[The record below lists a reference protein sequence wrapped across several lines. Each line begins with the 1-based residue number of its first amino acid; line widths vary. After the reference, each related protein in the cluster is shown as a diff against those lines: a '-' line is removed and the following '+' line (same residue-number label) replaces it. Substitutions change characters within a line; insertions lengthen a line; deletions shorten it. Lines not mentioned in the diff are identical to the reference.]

1 MSLLRPDN
9 RGARAIQA
17 ALSGEDPP
25 ADVISV
31 TLYHYL
37 AATEGADVNEDV
49 VTAYEIYATPYRHVL
64 DALLLIKTEDAQ
76 ISAAL
81 GLSDTTLA
89 AYKHLFMDVSVFKH
103 VFAVRHFIQH
113 IPPDST
119 QEFKSYDLAVTEGA
133 EALLSRYRL
142 GEAPELDPVALTSG
156 MMREFASRAR
166 EHRNQPLNSKVAQNA
181 LRSAKNAVESAVAL
195 KGMQPKNGGQT
206 AASLLDIALR
216 NEPGVLTADQAPV
229 PLGEIVMT
237 GPSGKPPTG

>member
-1 MSLLRPDN
+1 
-9 RGARAIQA
+9 
-17 ALSGEDPP
+17 
-25 ADVISV
+25 
-31 TLYHYL
+31 
-37 AATEGADVNEDV
+37 
-49 VTAYEIYATPYRHVL
+49 
-64 DALLLIKTEDAQ
+64 
-76 ISAAL
+76 
-81 GLSDTTLA
+81 
-89 AYKHLFMDVSVFKH
+89 
-103 VFAVRHFIQH
+103 
-113 IPPDST
+113 
-119 QEFKSYDLAVTEGA
+119 
-133 EALLSRYRL
+133 
-142 GEAPELDPVALTSG
+142 